1 MYGFCIFLGVFVAV
15 LVGERLCVRRGLDK
29 QVFWR
34 AVFYALVFGLLGA
47 RLYHILHRLDYFTVH
62 LLEIPA
68 FWQGGLG
75 IWGAIFGGLLGFFL
89 STRRISGSG
98 SNKSTKSSVLIS
110 KDVLAY
116 LDIFAVCAPLAQ
128 AIGRWG
134 NYFNKEL
141 FGYPTNLP
149 WGIYIPPQLRPEQFK
164 YYDTFH
170 PLFFY
175 ESVLNLI
182 LFGLLFAVYDRQ
194 NRKKTAPASG
204 SFGLIYLFGYSL
216 IRFALEF
223 LRPDPWK
230 FLNFPVAS
238 IIAFVVFLSSLTLF
252 FVINIKPNKRQHKKD
267 YSA

>member
-1 MYGFCIFLGVFVAV
+1 MLFLGIVVAV
-15 LVGERLCVRRGLDK
+15 LLGERLCMRRGLDK

-34 AVFYALVFGLLGA
+34 AVFYTLVFGLLGA
-47 RLYHILHRLDYFTVH
+47 RLYHVFHQLAYFISRP
-62 LLEIPA
+62 LEVLA

-75 IWGAIFGGLLGFFL
+75 IWGAIFGGLFGFFL
-89 STRRISGSG
+89 STGSLGRADSGG
-98 SNKSTKSSVLIS
+98 SIKSPASFSR
-110 KDVLAY
+110 DVLAY

-149 WGIYIPPQLRPEQFK
+149 WGIYIPPQFRSEQFK
-164 YYDTFH
+164 YYATFH
-170 PLFFY
+170 PLFLY
-175 ESVLNLI
+175 ESILNFI
-182 LFGLLFAVYDRQ
+182 LFGLLFTVYRRQ
-194 NRKKTAPASG
+194 SQKKKALAHG
-204 SFGLIYLFGYSL
+204 SYSLIYLFGYSL

-238 IIAFVVFLSSLTLF
+238 IVALAVFLSALTLLL
-252 FVINIKPNKRQHKKD
+252 VINIKANKR
-267 YSA
+267 

>member
-1 MYGFCIFLGVFVAV
+1 
-15 LVGERLCVRRGLDK
+15 LCVRRGLDG

-34 AVFYALVFGLLGA
+34 AVFYTLVFGLLGA
-47 RLYHILHRLDYFTVH
+47 RLYHVLHRLDYFTEH
-62 LLEIPA
+62 PLEILA

-75 IWGAIFGGLLGFFL
+75 IWGAIFAGLFGFFL
-89 STRRISGSG
+89 STRRISGSE
-98 SNKSTKSSVLIS
+98 SNKSTISLVLVS

-149 WGIYIPPQLRPEQFK
+149 WGIYIPPQLRPDQFK

-170 PLFFY
+170 PLFLY
-175 ESVLNLI
+175 ESIMNLI
-182 LFGLLFAVYDRQ
+182 IFGLLFTAYKRQ
-194 NRKKTAPASG
+194 NLKKTTLAPG
-204 SFGLIYLFGYSL
+204 SFALIYLAGYSF
-216 IRFALEF
+216 IRLALEF
-223 LRPDPWK
+223 LRPDSWE
-230 FLNFPVAS
+230 FSNFPVAS
-238 IIAFVVFLSSLTLF
+238 IIALVVFLSFSTLF
-252 FVINIKPNKRQHKKD
+252 FIINIKPNKRQHKKD

>member
-1 MYGFCIFLGVFVAV
+1 MYGFMLFLGILVAV
-15 LVGERLCVRRGLDK
+15 LLGERLCVRRGLDK

-34 AVFYALVFGLLGA
+34 AVFYTLVFGLLGA
-47 RLYHILHRLDYFTVH
+47 RLYHVLHRLDYFTEYP
-62 LLEIPA
+62 LEILA
-68 FWQGGLG
+68 FWRGGLG
-75 IWGAIFGGLLGFFL
+75 IWGAIFGGFFGFLL
-89 STRRISGSG
+89 STKKIGRAESGR
-98 SNKSTKSSVLIS
+98 STKSPVSTS
-110 KDVLAY
+110 KNALAY
-116 LDIFAVCAPLAQ
+116 LDVFAVCAPLAQ

-141 FGYPTNLP
+141 FGYTTNLP

-170 PLFFY
+170 PLFLY

-182 LFGLLFAVYDRQ
+182 LFGLLFAIYSRQ
-194 NRKKTAPASG
+194 NLKKPASASG
-204 SFGLIYLFGYSL
+204 SFALIYLAGYSF

-223 LRPDPWK
+223 LRPDSWK

-238 IIAFVVFLSSLTLF
+238 IVALVVFLSSLTLF

-267 YSA
+267 NSA

>member
-1 MYGFCIFLGVFVAV
+1 MYGFMLFLGIFVAV

-29 QVFWR
+29 QIFWR
-34 AVFYALVFGLLGA
+34 AVFYTLVFGLLGA
-47 RLYHILHRLDYFTVH
+47 RFYHVLHRLDYFTEH
-62 LLEIPA
+62 PLEILA

-75 IWGAIFGGLLGFFL
+75 IWGAIFGGLLGLFL
-89 STRRISGSG
+89 STKKISRTEFRG
-98 SNKSTKSSVLIS
+98 STKPHSFIS

-141 FGYPTNLP
+141 FGSPTNLP

-182 LFGLLFAVYDRQ
+182 LFGLLFAVYGRQ

-216 IRFALEF
+216 SRFALEF

-238 IIAFVVFLSSLTLF
+238 IIALAVFLSSLTLF

-267 YSA
+267 NSA

>member
-1 MYGFCIFLGVFVAV
+1 MYGFMLFLGILVAV
-15 LVGERLCVRRGLDK
+15 LLGERLCVRRGLDK
-29 QVFWR
+29 QVLWR
-34 AVFYALVFGLLGA
+34 AVFYSLVFGLLGA
-47 RLYHILHRLDYFTVH
+47 RLYHVLHRLDYF
-62 LLEIPA
+62 LGQPLQIFA

-75 IWGAIFGGLLGFFL
+75 IWGALFGGLLGFIL
-89 STRRISGSG
+89 STRKIGRSP
-98 SNKSTKSSVLIS
+98 KSPVFIS
-110 KDVLAY
+110 KNALAY

-149 WGIYIPPQLRPEQFK
+149 WGIYIPPQLRPEKFK

-175 ESVLNLI
+175 ESVLNFI
-182 LFGLLFAVYDRQ
+182 LFGLLFAVYKSQGQDR
-194 NRKKTAPASG
+194 KSLAPG
-204 SFGLIYLFGYSL
+204 SFAIIYLFGYSL
-216 IRFALEF
+216 SRFALEF
-223 LRPDPWK
+223 LRPDSWK

-238 IIAFVVFLSSLTLF
+238 IVALVVFLSSSTLF
-252 FVINIKPNKRQHKKD
+252 FIINIKPNKRQHKKD